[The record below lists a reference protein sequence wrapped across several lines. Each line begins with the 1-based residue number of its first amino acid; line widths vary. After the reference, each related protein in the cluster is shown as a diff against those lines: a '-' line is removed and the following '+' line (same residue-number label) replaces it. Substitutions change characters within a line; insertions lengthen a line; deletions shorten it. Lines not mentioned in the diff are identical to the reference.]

1 MFRRPVRRAVR
12 IMTRNAVNQNE
23 FFRANQ
29 YFQLGQF
36 ENAALEYIQLAHRM
50 ERTGKPRQAANL
62 HAQAALAWAKAG
74 IEPRATT
81 QANIAFSQ
89 FTLLGMKQRIIEFKA
104 QLDQALHPESIQKNE
119 TASDMRHETP
129 QPNRVLTP
137 IIDRRAKLPAVC
149 SQCGAPV
156 RSDEVEWIDEMSA
169 ECDFCGA
176 VLQAE

>member
-12 IMTRNAVNQNE
+12 LMTRNVINQNE

-29 YFQLGQF
+29 LFQLGQF

-74 IEPRATT
+74 VEPRATT

-89 FTLLGMKQRIIEFKA
+89 FTLLGMKQRIVEFKV
-104 QLDQALHPESIQKNE
+104 QLDQALHPESLEKNKAVSVAPRE
-119 TASDMRHETP
+119 TT
-129 QPNRVLTP
+129 QPHGVITP
-137 IIDRRAKLPAVC
+137 IINQRVKLPAVC

-156 RSDEVEWIDEMSA
+156 RSDEVEWIDDMSA